1 LSSTSLIYNGV
12 VMRDVELKSF
22 SQVVEYDESGT
33 DVVYS
38 RFRIRVASTMT
49 AVHPSLVPF
58 GIGTPGGLT
67 AAQRARDIQGRLSE
81 PRKDF
86 WFVVDDGVIN
96 EKTGSLPVDTTLLI
110 ATGSL
115 DGPLMQIHPT
125 SDKFGSGDVVQ
136 RSSVLD
142 SRNGP
147 HPISVNIEE
156 IVGGRTIRVEFE
168 IEVCRQICSPD
179 FIDQFPYD
187 AGGPVQ
193 PDTRVLN
200 NRWHIEETKDENWC
214 TTRTI
219 SGTLRV
225 RHHSFFPHAMR
236 FLVVPPLL
244 RGYQRVRQSFQ
255 DDPTGLVLKY
265 QVEDKQREAAPP
277 WPAVNWK
284 AHHAE
289 SGSGPNGSILT
300 GEVSVRLVGPPGV
313 DKTALIGAAG
323 KVAIDR
329 IKGLGDAWDPTT
341 GRQDNRVQ
349 IINCSVVNV
358 LDEPVIELRVQ
369 ARYTAEDQTRQ
380 LAIRLSEMGRP
391 MSMSSRGSSIVQ
403 WNWDTDNWDVIQG
416 CPVGTVSDQP
426 NDLPRPQVNNPGD
439 RPVIRRFFNCID
451 PSDQYDPRRWP
462 VPLFYDSPTPAGAF
476 SCYLQSP
483 CSVWHGHP
491 GGGFPPPTPPAT
503 RPPSQPSG
511 WPDESTTATSPD
523 TFPDDDDDNLAD
535 PDVVDAKDIFRFP
548 YTVIDISNRFATDT
562 GWCQLPYADDSED
575 DDTPNALLVK
585 LHSKIARRI
594 LTMTATRDGR
604 PPIVPS
610 LEEDFVDRNGVRE
623 VLAHHSITLKAPQLL
638 ADGRGRQFAVLI
650 EYIYL
655 LERGIRPTDKIL
667 GTSTMLDRM
676 LPQDNDLDLEN
687 YQDKDGKIS

>member
-1 LSSTSLIYNGV
+1 MSGTALIYNGV

-22 SQVVEYDESGT
+22 SQVAEYDESGT
-33 DVVYS
+33 DLIFS

-49 AVHPSLVPF
+49 ALHPSLVPF
-58 GIGTPGGLT
+58 GVSTPGGST

-86 WFVVDDGVIN
+86 WFVVDSGVAN
-96 EKTGSLPVDTTLLI
+96 EKTGGPAIDDTLVI
-110 ATGSL
+110 ATG
-115 DGPLMQIHPT
+115 DPNGPLMPIHPI
-125 SDKFGSGDVVQ
+125 SDQYGSSDVVA
-136 RSSVLD
+136 RPDVLD
-142 SRNGP
+142 CRNGP
-147 HPISVNIEE
+147 MPMSVNIEE
-156 IVGGRTIRVEFE
+156 VVGGRTIRVEFE

-187 AGGPVQ
+187 AAGAIQ
-193 PDTRVLN
+193 SDNRILN
-200 NRWHIEETKDENWC
+200 NRWSIEETKDENWC
-214 TTRTI
+214 TTRSI

-265 QVEDKQREAAPP
+265 QIEDKQREAAPP
-277 WPAVNWK
+277 WPAVTWK
-284 AHHAE
+284 GHHAE

-300 GEVSVRLVGPPGV
+300 GEVSVRLTGPPGV
-313 DKTALIGAAG
+313 DKTAMIGAAG

-329 IKGLGDAWDPTT
+329 IKGLSDPWLPNT
-341 GRQDNRVQ
+341 GRQDYRVQ
-349 IINCSVVNV
+349 IMNCSVVNS
-358 LDEPVIELRVQ
+358 LDEPTIELRIQ
-369 ARYTAEDQTRQ
+369 ARYTAEDEARQ
-380 LAIRLSEMGRP
+380 LALRISDMGRP
-391 MSMSSRGSSIVQ
+391 MSMSARGSSIVQ

-416 CPVGTVSDQP
+416 CPAGTVSDQP
-426 NDLPRPQVNNPGD
+426 DDLPAPEANNPGD

-462 VPLFYDSPTPAGAF
+462 VPLLYDSPTPAGAF

-491 GGGFPPPTPPAT
+491 GGSDSIATTDIIRPAEKPT
-503 RPPSQPSG
+503 G
-511 WPDESTTATSPD
+511 YPDQSTTVTSPD
-523 TFPDDDDDNLAD
+523 TLPDDDSYISD
-535 PDVVDAKDIFRFP
+535 PDALDAKDIFRFP
-548 YTVIDISNRFATDT
+548 YTVIDVSNRFATDT
-562 GWCQLPYADDSED
+562 GWSQLPYADDSD
-575 DDTPNALLVK
+575 ADKTALLVK
-585 LHSKIARRI
+585 LHGKVSRRI
-594 LTMTATRDGR
+594 LTLTATRDGR
-604 PPIVPS
+604 PPIVPT
-610 LEEDFVDRNGVRE
+610 LAEEAINRNGVRE

-638 ADGRGRQFAVLI
+638 ADGRGRQFSALV

-667 GTSTMLDRM
+667 GTATVLDRL
-676 LPQDNDLDLEN
+676 LPQDNDLDLN
-687 YQDKDGKIS
+687 TYQDDGGKIS